1 MPGVL
6 PSHQTMG
13 HSMSRELGVKPLRLF
28 VRHQRIGVAVDDEG
42 RWRLLGDE
50 VERRQ
55 LPERLDL
62 LIAAL
67 ALQTEDVPGELDRLV
82 LQDAA
87 PSLPVIDQVRGRAEA
102 S

>member
-42 RWRLLGDE
+42 RWRLLVDE
-50 VERRQ
+50 GERRQ
-55 LPERLDL
+55 LLQRLDL
-62 LIAAL
+62 LVAGFSI
-67 ALQTEDVPGELDRLV
+67 QTKYVPGELGWLV
-82 LQDAA
+82 LQDGA
-87 PSLPVIDQVRGRAEA
+87 PGLAVIDQVRRRAEA
-102 S
+102 R